1 MKIKGDAIQNRI
13 FFNRNLEFIQNTP
26 TRYRMNKQNN
36 IANQELQLQ

>member
-13 FFNRNLEFIQNTP
+13 FFNRNLEFFQNT
-26 TRYRMNKQNN
+26 RQRMNKQNN